1 MIGITSY
8 GAYTPRLRLNRMSI
22 AEAMGWFAPAIVMV
36 AQGERSFCNWDEDS
50 LTMAVAAARDCLSD
64 VDKGSLDALYL
75 CSTTLPFSDRLNA
88 GVVKTALNLKD
99 QVVAADLTSSL
110 RAGTIGLGEA
120 LSAVK
125 AGACTQALVAAT
137 DKRQAKTA
145 YFYEMWFGDGAAAF
159 TVGSEDVIAEY
170 LGSHTVTHDFVD
182 HYRGENQ
189 TFDYMWEER
198 WVRDMGYSRIIP
210 EAVEGLLESL
220 HMTMDDVDKLVFP
233 CFFKKEHQKIAKN
246 LGAAPE
252 KVLDNMHEVCG
263 ETGAAHPLLMFA
275 RALEEASPGDRILV
289 AGFGQGCDAFLFRV
303 TENIEKLPR
312 RTRVKETL
320 EKGET
325 TSNYARFLKFREL
338 LDTEMGIRAEAP
350 TQTAMT
356 VMWRRRDMLLGM
368 VGGLCSKCKTPQ
380 FPRAEIC
387 INPDCRAT
395 GTQEPCEF
403 SDRPAVVKSFTG
415 DLLAVSVDPP
425 AIYGMVEFVGGGRF
439 MADFTDCT
447 MDDVAVGGSVSLS
460 FRRRYVDKERGFSGY
475 FWKAVPAPKEAVG
488 KTVGEEIRFD
498 GRVAIVTGAGA
509 GLGRAYSLELARRG
523 AKVLVNDLG
532 GAPDGTGKSSS
543 AANLVVREIV
553 DAGGEAIANY
563 DSVAIPEGGENIVNQ
578 AVEAWGRVDIL
589 INNAGILR
597 DKTLAKMEPGLWDA
611 VMDVHLKGAY
621 NVTRP
626 AFLKMREQ
634 RYGRVI
640 LTTSAAGLYGN
651 FGQTNYSAA
660 KLGLVGFMN
669 TLKIEGERAGINV
682 NTVAPIAGT
691 RMTEEVLPPDLFE
704 KLKPEFVAP
713 FVLYLASEMCEETG
727 MIFNAGG
734 GYFNRVAV
742 VTGRGTVLGDGNA
755 PPALEDIHKHWEDL
769 DDIAKGDEYTDA
781 TKALTPMLEA
791 FDPEKAEEVEEGTG
805 SGPGLAVKGIFDK
818 MPHAFQPKAA
828 EGVDLVFQFKISGE
842 GGGEWYAEIRK
853 GECGV
858 EQDVHESPTT
868 TIKMEAADFLALMK
882 GKLNPMTA
890 YTSGKLKIEGDIIKS
905 QLIGKLF
912 KF

>member
-8 GAYTPRLRLNRMSI
+8 GAYIPKLRLNRMSI
-22 AEAMGWFAPAIVMV
+22 VEAMGWFAPAIVMV

-50 LTMAVAAARDCLSD
+50 LTMAVAAARDCLTE
-64 VDKGSLDALYL
+64 VDKEALEAVYL

-88 GVVKTALNLKD
+88 GVMKTALNLKD
-99 QVVAADLTSSL
+99 RIRAADLTSTL

-120 LSAVK
+120 LGAVK
-125 AGACTQALVAAT
+125 AGLCKQALVAAT

-159 TVGSEDVIAEY
+159 TVGTENVIAEY

-182 HYRGENQ
+182 HYRGAQN

-210 EAVEGLLESL
+210 EAVEGLLEQL
-220 HMTMDDVDKLVFP
+220 QMTMAEVDKFVFP
-233 CFFKKEHQKIAKN
+233 CFFKAEHRKIAQK
-246 LGAAPE
+246 LGASKE
-252 KVLDNMHEVCG
+252 KILDNMHEVCG
-263 ETGAAHPLLMFA
+263 ETGAAHPLLMLA
-275 RALEEASPGDRILV
+275 GALDTASPGDVILA
-289 AGFGQGCDAFLFRV
+289 AGFGQGCDAYMFRV
-303 TENIEKLPR
+303 TENIQKLSR
-312 RTRVKETL
+312 RGRVKETL
-320 EKGET
+320 ERGEA
-325 TSNYARFLKFREL
+325 TSNYARFLKFRDL

-356 VMWRRRDMLLGM
+356 TLWRRRDMLLGM
-368 VGGLCSKCKTPQ
+368 VGGICSQCETPQ
-380 FPRAEIC
+380 FPKSEIC
-387 INPDCRAT
+387 INPDCRAA
-395 GTQEPCEF
+395 GTQQPCEF
-403 SDRPAVVKSFTG
+403 ADRPAVVKSFTG

-425 AIYGMVEFVGGGRF
+425 AIYGMVEFEGGGRF
-439 MADFTDCT
+439 MADFTDCAL
-447 MDDVAVGGSVSLS
+447 DDVAVGRPVSLS

-475 FWKAVPAPKEAVG
+475 FWKAVPVPKELPG
-488 KTVGEEIRFD
+488 KGTQEEIRFD
-498 GRVAIVTGAGA
+498 DRVAVVTGAGA
-509 GLGRAYSLELARRG
+509 GLGRAYALELARRG

-532 GAPDGTGKSSS
+532 GAPDGTGKSAS
-543 AANLVVREIV
+543 AADNVVKEIV
-553 DAGGEAIANY
+553 DAGGVAIANY
-563 DSVAIPEGGENIVNQ
+563 DSVDTPEGGENIVNQ

-597 DKTLAKMEPGLWDA
+597 DKTIVKMAPAMWDA
-611 VMDVHLKGAY
+611 VLDVHLKGAY

-626 AFLKMREQ
+626 AFVKMREQ

-669 TLKIEGERAGINV
+669 TLKIEGERAGIKV

-691 RMTEEVLPPDLFE
+691 RMTEEVIPPDLFE

-713 FVLYLASEMCEETG
+713 LVLYLASEACGETG

-734 GYFNRVAV
+734 GYFNRAALLTGPGAV
-742 VTGRGTVLGDGNA
+742 VGDGA
-755 PPALEDIHKHWEDL
+755 EPPTLEEMHRNWEALNDL
-769 DDIAKGDEYTDA
+769 LKGEAYEDA
-781 TKALTPMLEA
+781 TRALTPMLEA
-791 FDPEKAEEVEEGTG
+791 FDPKKPEEDGVKE
-805 SGPGLAVKGIFDK
+805 SGPTVVGVFNK
-818 MPHAFQPKAA
+818 MPDAFRSDRA
-828 EGVDLVFQFKISGE
+828 EGVDVVFQFDISGE
-842 GGGEWYAEIRK
+842 EGGEWYTEIRE
-853 GECGV
+853 GACGV
-858 EQDVHESPTT
+858 KKGVHESPTT
-868 TIKMEAADFLALMK
+868 TIKMAAVDFLALMS
-882 GKLNPMTA
+882 GELNPMA
-890 YTSGKLKIEGDIIKS
+890 AFSSGKLKIEGDMMKS